1 MYEGRR
7 IVEHPDAASA
17 GEKVSTGQV
26 PHLRALPSLD
36 AKLEKIEMQVDL
48 KTVDVRRHSLDP
60 PGRRQRCD
68 VGDAR
73 VIWLEESHGL
83 GHLVELTRRQEQVDV

>member
-17 GEKVSTGQV
+17 GEKVSTSQV
-26 PHLRALPSLD
+26 PNLRALPSRD

-48 KTVDVRRHSLDP
+48 KTIDVRRHSLDP
-60 PGRRQRCD
+60 PGSRQRGN

-83 GHLVELTRRQEQVDV
+83 GHPFELTRGQEQVDV